1 MGQDQMFWGEKQP
14 YRVEQ
19 QLQVI
24 IVLLT
29 SED

>member
-1 MGQDQMFWGEKQP
+1 MDQDQKIWGEEQP
-14 YRVEQ
+14 SRVEQ
-19 QLQVI
+19 QLQAI